1 MSATFKPISDSELQ
15 TMDLSTLQSYYDSVM
30 RVVESD
36 NSTIDS
42 VQAVVSQYDYLMMNS
57 QSTIDGVS
65 YEILINSNLII
76 ANDSRSNQLVESNI
90 FLDKKIT
97 EYNSTITSYSAII
110 DQSDRT
116 ISSLMLESASLDS
129 TLYRS
134 DFIFNSTATYYSSLY
149 MIYMANDQLY
159 RNSLDNIS
167 TYSSLVVK
175 ASIEERESYRILQVS
190 SAFTVAKRSELDI
203 LYQNSN
209 AIQSTLTQYITNE
222 TNAVANLNS
231 TNNGLINLSSL
242 YTTAVVNQRYYQA
255 LSTQSRILEM
265 NTDANSTYMTA
276 KTLSDSDPTNT
287 VKRAALTM
295 ATQRLSALVVN
306 KTQSEAQV
314 NSLKGLVA
322 DAATD
327 TYAVSL
333 KAAEDAIQLEI
344 NNVNKFQQYYDS
356 SISAVLYFSTLYDKA
371 TIDIISSLRAVEL
384 YSTLT
389 ASSISGSNTLM
400 NLAYTDE
407 LSIASQQAQV
417 NTISMTIS
425 SLYNTYNSTV
435 SSYNGWIN
443 FSSLM
448 TQQINQANNELAVYS
463 SFYESTS
470 RVITQLD
477 TKIQDIERSTSAI
490 SLNIKSQSSI
500 LESEIINMLTYQT
513 MIGISF
519 NLEELATYQYRE
531 TFVRQRRVAL
541 QQYYDASVL
550 QQVQATSTQNGELR
564 IQSAGARFTPIAI
577 NLNTP
582 TVNLAYNNLMTVTTF
597 LNTFNV
603 IYDNYNAQSQNLYNI
618 STSVGNQKELYS
630 TLTTYSNQYQLAPT
644 NPIIGQTFSNAQ
656 SNFISRQ
663 NTTKT
668 LQSNVSL
675 TQSQINT
682 AKNTFLNTYQ
692 AVFLSLDI
700 FSNESTISSFLIQGF
715 QSARAV

>member
-42 VQAVVSQYDYLMMNS
+42 VQAVVSQYDYLIMNS
-57 QSTIDGVS
+57 QSTIDGVG

-175 ASIEERESYRILQVS
+175 ASIAERESYRILQVS

-231 TNNGLINLSSL
+231 TNNGLITLSSL
-242 YTTAVVNQRYYQA
+242 YTTALVNQRYYQA

-470 RVITQLD
+470 RVITQLN
-477 TKIQDIERSTSAI
+477 TLIQDIERSTSAI

-597 LNTFNV
+597 LNTFNG